1 MRRVLIGGLVAI
13 LITVAWYFFVV
24 GPINE
29 RKDIAQTDLET
40 AESQEF
46 TLRTTLSRL
55 QKIEEN
61 QLEYAT
67 AIGRLQTAIPPDPRL
82 AELIDDL
89 SFLADENGIVLAN
102 ISFATPTLAPDT
114 DIFIIGTSM
123 SIEGQFFEILGF
135 LYGAAELDRVM
146 TIESL
151 NMTPSADD
159 SGFHTMSAS
168 LSGSVYTTSNLGA
181 NLDLAELLQ
190 AVEEAAAAAVD
201 EAVDE
206 AAEEAPPDAGAED
219 EAAADTTTTTTAGA

>member
-1 MRRVLIGGLVAI
+1 MRKFLLGALVAI
-13 LITVAWYFFVV
+13 LITAVWYFFVV

-67 AIGRLQTAIPPDPRL
+67 AIGQLQTAMPRL

-114 DIFIIGTSM
+114 DIYVIGASM
-123 SIEGQFFEILGF
+123 SIEGQYFEILGF

-146 TIESL
+146 TIENLS
-151 NMTPSADD
+151 MTPGADD
-159 SGFHTMSAS
+159 AGFHSMSAS
-168 LSGSVYTTSNLGA
+168 LSGSVYTTSDLGA
-181 NLDLAELLQ
+181 NLDLAELLE
-190 AVEEAAAAAVD
+190 AVEEAAA
-201 EAVDE
+201 EAV
-206 AAEEAPPDAGAED
+206 EEAVEEALPDAGADD

>member
-1 MRRVLIGGLVAI
+1 MRKFLLGALIAI
-13 LITVAWYFFVV
+13 LVTAVWYFFVV

-67 AIGRLQTAIPPDPRL
+67 AIGQLQTAIPPEPRL

-102 ISFATPTLAPDT
+102 VSFATPTLAPDT
-114 DIFIIGTSM
+114 DIYVIGASM

-146 TIESL
+146 TIENLS
-151 NMTPSADD
+151 MTPGADD
-159 SGFHTMSAS
+159 AGFHSMSAS
-168 LSGSVYTTSNLGA
+168 LSGSVYTTSDLGA
-181 NLDLAELLQ
+181 NLDLAELLE
-190 AVEEAAAAAVD
+190 AVEEAAA
-201 EAVDE
+201 EAV
-206 AAEEAPPDAGAED
+206 EEAVEEALPDAEADG

>member
-1 MRRVLIGGLVAI
+1 MRRFVVGALVAI
-13 LITVAWYFFVV
+13 LITAVWYFFVV

-67 AIGRLQTAIPPDPRL
+67 AIGQLETAIPPDPRL

-102 ISFATPTLAPDT
+102 ISFSTPTLVPDS
-114 DIFIIGTSM
+114 DIFVIGTSM
-123 SIEGQFFEILGF
+123 TIDGQFFEILGF
-135 LYGAAELDRVM
+135 LYGTAELDRVM
-146 TIESL
+146 TIENLS
-151 NMTPSADD
+151 MTPGADD
-159 SGFHTMSAS
+159 AGFHTMSATMT
-168 LSGSVYTTSNLGA
+168 GSVYTTSDLGA

-190 AVEEAAAAAVD
+190 AVEEAAE
-201 EAVDE
+201 EAVEEAVEE
-206 AAEEAPPDAGAED
+206 AATEAEGDSEG
-219 EAAADTTTTTTAGA
+219 EAAAEPTTTTTTTAGA

>member
-1 MRRVLIGGLVAI
+1 MRRFLVGGLVVI
-13 LITVAWYFFVV
+13 LITLVWYFFVV

-67 AIGRLQTAIPPDPRL
+67 AIGQLQTAIPPDPRL

-89 SFLADENGIVLAN
+89 SFLANENGVVLAN
-102 ISFATPTLAPDT
+102 ISFATPTLTPDT
-114 DIFIIGTSM
+114 DIFVIGTSM

-146 TIESL
+146 TIENLS
-151 NMTPSADD
+151 MTPGADD

-190 AVEEAAAAAVD
+190 AVEEAAA

-206 AAEEAPPDAGAED
+206 AADAAAEEATPDAGAED

>member
-1 MRRVLIGGLVAI
+1 MRKFLLGALIAI
-13 LITVAWYFFVV
+13 LITAVWYFFVV

-67 AIGRLQTAIPPDPRL
+67 AIGQLQTAIPPEPRL

-114 DIFIIGTSM
+114 DIYVIGASM

-146 TIESL
+146 TIENLS
-151 NMTPSADD
+151 MTPGADD
-159 SGFHTMSAS
+159 AGFHSMSAS
-168 LSGSVYTTSNLGA
+168 LSGSVYTTSDLGA
-181 NLDLAELLQ
+181 NLDLAELLE
-190 AVEEAAAAAVD
+190 AVEEAAA
-201 EAVDE
+201 EAV
-206 AAEEAPPDAGAED
+206 EEAVEEALPDAGADD